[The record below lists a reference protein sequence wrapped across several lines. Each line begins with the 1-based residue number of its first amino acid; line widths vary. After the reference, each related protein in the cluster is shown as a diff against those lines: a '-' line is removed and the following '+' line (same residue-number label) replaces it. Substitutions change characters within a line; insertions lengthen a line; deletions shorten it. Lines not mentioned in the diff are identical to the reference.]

1 MLPSLC
7 LDTRMLPWLC
17 LDTRILPWLLP
28 MELPWLQLGIKN
40 DAVAGHEGGSLVVLV
55 VVEVMGMI
63 GVVVLMPMIRVVV

>member
-1 MLPSLC
+1 
-7 LDTRMLPWLC
+7 
-17 LDTRILPWLLP
+17 